1 MKKIITAIIV
11 FNISFISLYAN
22 GIPLSTQSDTNTYS
36 WIKGRQIISV
46 NLNPGY
52 AGMFPPLL
60 NTIFDN
66 YQTFTG
72 LVGFDLGQIND
83 YLSAIEAKG
92 SFWYVPNVS
101 YTLMLHPRIGIEI
114 GFGVQSMSFQLGV
127 PKDKAADLAM
137 NFLPAGTIPDVSV
150 PDIPDVGIPGVDI
163 PDVDIPGSDEVVDN
177 IVNTIL
183 GSDTYLKASLIYFPA
198 SIGIKFFA
206 GKKRQIINTLRFGV
220 ETFMYD
226 IETENGITG
235 LKTKRHTIDTT
246 MYFSYELGWTIELFP
261 TREWPVKPY
270 IDISILE
277 IGYYVRSGIP
287 GLYADIRE
295 GIGFF
300 GSGLVDINAM
310 IPTWESFPKW
320 FNYVSSIKFSLFP
333 RIGFSLRF

>member
-127 PKDKAADLAM
+127 PKDKAADLAI
-137 NFLPAGTIPDVSV
+137 NFIPEGT
-150 PDIPDVGIPGVDI
+150 IPDVGIPNTDDI
-163 PDVDIPGSDEVVDN
+163 TDD
-177 IVNTIL
+177 IVNTIV

-198 SIGIKFFA
+198 TIGVKFFA
-206 GKKRQIINTLRFGV
+206 GKKKQLINTLRFGV
-220 ETFMYD
+220 EVLMYD
-226 IETENGITG
+226 IETQNGVSG
-235 LKTKRHTIDTT
+235 LYTKRHTIDTT

>member
-36 WIKGRQIISV
+36 WIKGRQIVSV

-72 LVGFDLGQIND
+72 LVGFDLGDIND

-101 YTLMLHPRIGIEI
+101 YTLMLHPRIGVEI
-114 GFGVQSMSFQLGV
+114 GFGVQSMSFQLGI
-127 PKDKAADLAM
+127 PKDKAADLAI
-137 NFLPAGTIPDVSV
+137 NFIPEGT
-150 PDIPDVGIPGVDI
+150 IPDVGIPNTDDI
-163 PDVDIPGSDEVVDN
+163 TDD
-177 IVNTIL
+177 IVNTIV